1 MDRAVAG
8 DARRSRVGEGRA
20 GRAPGCPGYAGFAPA
35 AVGAEGVHIIPH
47 ACGAMVGWMP
57 DEIQRLR
64 AQVGV

>member
-1 MDRAVAG
+1 MNDQDAQFLDAARAVLQ
-8 DARRSRVGEGRA
+8 D
-20 GRAPGCPGYAGFAPA
+20 AGFASA
-35 AVGAEGVHIIPH
+35 AVGAEGAHIVQH